1 MDRARLWGVAFLLIT
16 AIGWALNWPTIKFL
30 LQVWPAFFARGV
42 AGVGAALLLGLL
54 ALSRGESLHV
64 PRSIWPQLGLTAFT
78 SVFAWMGFATV
89 SLNLISV
96 AEAALLVYSMPIWA
110 MLLAWPLR
118 GERPGLRALVALA
131 LAIAGVVLLLSG
143 QHSLAGRDQMLGVGL
158 ALAAAVLFAWGTVAN
173 PKPLPLAPLAQTAW
187 VVGVGCA
194 PMIVLGLVFEHPQ
207 LDALTGVAAASL
219 AYMTLVPMGLCYLT
233 WFGALRRLPTGIATI
248 TMLLVPLLGT
258 LSAAAILGDPF
269 GLREGGALA
278 LTLTGVA
285 LALKGLSAPAKS
297 RTPGAHPTEPE

>member
-1 MDRARLWGVAFLLIT
+1 MDRARLWGVAFLLVT
-16 AIGWALNWPTIKFL
+16 AVGWALNWPTIKFL
-30 LQVWPAFFARGV
+30 LHVWPAFFARGV

-54 ALSRGESLHV
+54 ALGRGESLHV
-64 PRSIWPQLGLTAFT
+64 PRRIWPQLGLTAFT

-118 GERPGLRALVALA
+118 GERPGVRALVALA
-131 LAIAGVVLLLSG
+131 LALAGVVLLLSG
-143 QHSLAGRDQMLGVGL
+143 QESMASRDQLLGVGL
-158 ALAAAVLFAWGTVAN
+158 ALAAAVLFAWGTVAH
-173 PKPLPLAPLAQTAW
+173 PKPLPLPPLAQTAW
-187 VVGVGCA
+187 VVGIGCA
-194 PMIVLGLVFEHPQ
+194 PMIVLGLLFEAPR
-207 LDALTGVAAASL
+207 LDALTGAAAASL

-233 WFGALRRLPTGIATI
+233 WFAALRRLPSGIATI

-269 GLREGGALA
+269 GLREAGALA
-278 LTLTGVA
+278 LTLGGVA
-285 LALKGLSAPAKS
+285 LALRGLAAPAKS
-297 RTPGAHPTEPE
+297 RTPDSHPGGT